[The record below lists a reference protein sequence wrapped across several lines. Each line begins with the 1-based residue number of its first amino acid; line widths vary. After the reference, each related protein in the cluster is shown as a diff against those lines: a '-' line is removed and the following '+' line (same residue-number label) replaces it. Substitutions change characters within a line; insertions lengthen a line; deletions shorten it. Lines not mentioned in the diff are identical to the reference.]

1 VDEAKVIEVLAAA
14 NRAVDAA
21 KVPADLRPAAFAKAV
36 DLLAGGGG
44 SDPLS
49 GGRTARPRSRSRQ
62 QAKNPAPKA
71 PGAGVTTFVGTG
83 SLDAAA
89 ETLKIDRAT
98 LDAVIGIESGQ
109 PIVHVKPSELEKNAR
124 PAMRQLIL
132 ILTGVRQAGGWDEQT
147 DGALLQKQ
155 LSTHHKGHYDS
166 NNFWNAVGGVSDSI
180 RNTAGKLK
188 VIPAGYTAAAAV
200 ITALAGG
207 GGDKK
212 KSDGKKKSDN

>member
-1 VDEAKVIEVLAAA
+1 MDEAKVIEVLAAA

-21 KVPADLRPAAFAKAV
+21 KVPGDLRAAAFAKAV

-44 SDPLS
+44 GDPS
-49 GGRTARPRSRSRQ
+49 SGRTPRPRARSRQ
-62 QAKNPAPKA
+62 QTAKRPAANA
-71 PGAGVTTFVGTG
+71 PGAAATFAGTG

-98 LDAVIGIESGQ
+98 LDAVIGIENGQ
-109 PIVHVKPSELEKNAR
+109 PVVHVKPSELEKNAR

-132 ILTGVRQAGGWDEQT
+132 VLTGVRQAGGWDEQT

-180 RNTAGKLK
+180 RNTAGRLK
-188 VIPAGYTAAAAV
+188 VIPAGYTAAATM

-212 KSDGKKKSDN
+212 KSEGKKKSDN